1 MMSNINNKKEES
13 LSRKYFKKLVL
24 ILMLVQILDTYSTIF
39 PGSIP
44 SFIANEFLLGF
55 SKEEQNSIMSF
66 AGSIVSIGMYF
77 LFFNQYLADKLG
89 RKKMLAITVF
99 GMGVATLGMFLSIN
113 YIMYMSFVFFLY
125 FFFSSDIWLIYI
137 NEEAPSK
144 KRAYYSNLLLT
155 VGLIGSILMVTSRI
169 LFVSEAKP
177 FWRGMTFVPMILGF
191 SLTPI
196 ILTKLKESSRFLEIK
211 DDLKKRSLIKD
222 VKALFKVENKKSFKV
237 ILIMSFCYGFSGVFM
252 GLFEKYIADI
262 KALPQFSVSII
273 FLLTTFM
280 VIIAYIVNGFLGDR
294 IGRKPLLYLWA
305 ALLPLSVTLW
315 TIGAT
320 IPENTFI
327 IVLFSYSLTHISYWG
342 LLGILRLIA
351 IEILPTDK
359 RGTGIGLRS
368 LSGSIGG
375 TVGLLVSSG
384 LILIVGLG
392 PTFIIVSL
400 ANLILIPLG
409 IIFIKETKGVDLK
422 FIK

>member
-1 MMSNINNKKEES
+1 M
-13 LSRKYFKKLVL
+13 
-24 ILMLVQILDTYSTIF
+24 
-39 PGSIP
+39 
-44 SFIANEFLLGF
+44 
-55 SKEEQNSIMSF
+55 
-66 AGSIVSIGMYF
+66 
-77 LFFNQYLADKLG
+77 
-89 RKKMLAITVF
+89 
-99 GMGVATLGMFLSIN
+99 
-113 YIMYMSFVFFLY
+113 
-125 FFFSSDIWLIYI
+125 
-137 NEEAPSK
+137 
-144 KRAYYSNLLLT
+144 
-155 VGLIGSILMVTSRI
+155 
-169 LFVSEAKP
+169 
-177 FWRGMTFVPMILGF
+177 
-191 SLTPI
+191 
-196 ILTKLKESSRFLEIK
+196 
-211 DDLKKRSLIKD
+211 
-222 VKALFKVENKKSFKV
+222 
-237 ILIMSFCYGFSGVFM
+237 M

-280 VIIAYIVNGFLGDR
+280 VIIAYMVNGFLGDR

-305 ALLPLSVTLW
+305 GLLPLSVTLW

-342 LLGILRLIA
+342 LLGILRLIT